1 MNDWRE
7 TAIQAI
13 DALEK
18 AADALRQAIGEHDM
32 AEYQRL
38 AALDK
43 LAEEAQKT
51 GLYD

>member
-1 MNDWRE
+1 MSDWRKAAVE
-7 TAIQAI
+7 AV

-32 AEYQRL
+32 EEYQL
-38 AALDK
+38 IAALDK
-43 LAEEAQKT
+43 LAEEAQEM